1 MLQCWGPKKDE
12 RRSSHLGVFA
22 FSLHLHVCDVQRGP
36 WLSSACLTACTMQSC
51 AEMALK
57 MEREGRQNEN
67 HVQDDALNH
76 SKP

>member
-1 MLQCWGPKKDE
+1 
-12 RRSSHLGVFA
+12 
-22 FSLHLHVCDVQRGP
+22 
-36 WLSSACLTACTMQSC
+36 MQSC